1 MKNSTVWLKSARYQ
15 SKGVSIKNCK
25 VDITSAQE
33 KVSGFDQSVMDR
45 LKVLLIGAGGLGGEI
60 AHGLI
65 RKGVFQLKIF
75 DGDFVSIS
83 NLTRQ
88 YFYESDLNKNKA
100 ICLGK
105 NLIKEAT
112 KTTEIVAYPAM
123 FQKAVE
129 EKSDTDCDVV
139 VCAPDNDDTRV
150 YVSKY
155 FMNKVPVIFTGL
167 DREASTG
174 YVFIQNPGQACI
186 ACARPN
192 ATSKERFPCGEAAAI
207 IDLGKIVSGFTLFAI
222 DTTVMKRRTGWNYRQ
237 FFIAGFVPD
246 IIQIIEKKKS
256 CSLCKIARK
265 RHE

>member
-15 SKGVSIKNCK
+15 SKGVCAKNCK
-25 VDITSAQE
+25 VEVTSAQE
-33 KVSGFDQSVMDR
+33 KVPGFDQSVMNR
-45 LKVLLIGAGGLGGEI
+45 LRVLLIGAGGLGGEI

-65 RKGVFQLKIF
+65 RKGVLQLKIF

-112 KTTEIVAYPAM
+112 KMTEIIAHPIM
-123 FQKAVE
+123 FQKTIE

-155 FMNKVPVIFTGL
+155 FMNKAPIIFTGL

-192 ATSKERFPCGEAAAI
+192 AISKERFPCGEAAAI

-222 DTTVMKRRTGWNYRQ
+222 DTTVMKRKTGWNYRQ
-237 FFIAGFVPD
+237 FFIAGFAPD
-246 IIQIIEKKKS
+246 IMQNIEKKKD
-256 CSLCKIARK
+256 CPLCKTVRK
-265 RHE
+265 RRE